1 MKKNDKVEDMSLSAQ
16 ISTVIKDSEKLNK
29 DILAKE
35 KQISSLQEE
44 LNSLKIGMI
53 EYDEKIAVLVKK
65 RARISKKMLDK

>member
-1 MKKNDKVEDMSLSAQ
+1 MKKNDKIEDMSLSAQ